1 MGGVMDIL
9 KQDVDRLL
17 SYNTKQ
23 QVNILD
29 RYLGLTQYLLT
40 FGIMCYIVGYVF
52 IIDEGYLE
60 YEVSNGVTATH
71 VRGDALAS
79 TFATTRYFSADEITY
94 PGLENG
100 NVFVATKVFVQ
111 KQKRGVCDD
120 YAMPKCVTKDDCSK
134 DVGAECSPDGY
145 CKEPSWCP
153 VEGADLEEYK
163 LDTDTMLIW
172 VKSSVQF
179 RLNPEAIFTNNLQK
193 PVTEKED
200 PERYNTL
207 SVRDFLLRCVGPNGA
222 PAPVRY
228 EEISELGAAVE
239 VIFIWQC
246 DAEGKTEK
254 CFPQIKARRVD
265 SLFSTGEIGFEF
277 HYPHYTGEDTRDLFT
292 MRGIRFYI
300 RTYGRGHA
308 VSLTAVIF
316 KASTGIA
323 LLGFAPIIADLLMLK
338 VFKLKKKYHAR
349 KYEYSQDFSEYFDSL
364 AAAQAEAG
372 GVEEVASDGE
382 DDAQDEDW
390 RRRMEEEDD

>member
-1 MGGVMDIL
+1 MGMIMDTL

-60 YEVSNGVTATH
+60 YEQSKGVTATH
-71 VRGDALAS
+71 VRGDAVAS
-79 TFATTRYFSADEITY
+79 TLHSTRYFSADEITY

-100 NVFVATKVFVQ
+100 NVFVATKIFVQ
-111 KQKRGVCDD
+111 KQKRGVCQDFS
-120 YAMPKCVTKDDCSK
+120 MPKCMSKEDCSK
-134 DVGAECSPDGY
+134 GVETECTADGY

-153 VEGADLEEYK
+153 VEGSEIDEYK
-163 LDTDTMLIW
+163 LDTDTMDIW
-172 VKSSVQF
+172 VKSSIQF
-179 RLNPEAIFTNNLQK
+179 LQLNKDMIFTNNLAS
-193 PVTEKED
+193 PVTQEED
-200 PERYNTL
+200 PKQYNTL
-207 SVRDFLLRCVGPNGA
+207 SVRQILLRCSP
-222 PAPVRY
+222 PVRY
-228 EEISELGAAVE
+228 EEISELGAAIE
-239 VIFIWQC
+239 VQFVWEC
-246 DAEGKTEK
+246 NAEGKEENCNPT
-254 CFPQIKARRVD
+254 IRARRVD

-277 HYPHYTGEDTRDLFT
+277 HYPHYTGKDTRDLYT

-300 RTYGRGHA
+300 RTVGTGRK
-308 VSLTAVIF
+308 VSITAIIF

-349 KYEYSQDFSEYFDSL
+349 KYEYSQDFSEYFDQL
-364 AAAQAEAG
+364 AAAEAEKG
-372 GVEEVASDGE
+372 GAEEVEDDGE
-382 DDAQDEDW
+382 DDQADEEW